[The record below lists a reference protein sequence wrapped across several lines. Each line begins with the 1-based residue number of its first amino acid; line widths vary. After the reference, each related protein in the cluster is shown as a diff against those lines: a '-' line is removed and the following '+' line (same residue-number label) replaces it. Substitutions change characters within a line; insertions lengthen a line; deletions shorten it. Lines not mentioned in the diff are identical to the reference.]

1 MVTAHRPQELTMTL
15 TLNANTTVA
24 AKLALW
30 TAENPTAVR
39 LVLFAL
45 PLALAVASAA
55 LTHHPL
61 FFLPPTGSGS
71 GGCGGC

>member
-1 MVTAHRPQELTMTL
+1 MTL
-15 TLNANTTVA
+15 TLTPNTSLA

-30 TAENPTAVR
+30 TAENPAAAR

-45 PLALAVASAA
+45 PLALAAA
-55 LTHHPL
+55 GAAITHHPL
-61 FFLPPTGSGS
+61 FFLPPTGGGT

>member
-1 MVTAHRPQELTMTL
+1 MTL
-15 TLNANTTVA
+15 TLNANTSLA

-30 TAENPTAVR
+30 TAENPAAAR
-39 LVLFAL
+39 LVLVAL

-55 LTHHPL
+55 ITHHPL
-61 FFLPPTGSGS
+61 FFMPPTGTGT

>member
-1 MVTAHRPQELTMTL
+1 MTL
-15 TLNANTTVA
+15 TLNANTNLA

-30 TAENPTAVR
+30 TAENPAAAR

-55 LTHHPL
+55 ITHHPL
-61 FFLPPTGSGS
+61 FFMPPTGTGT

>member
-1 MVTAHRPQELTMTL
+1 MTL
-15 TLNANTTVA
+15 TLNANTTIA

-30 TAENPTAVR
+30 TAENPAAAR

-55 LTHHPL
+55 ITHRPL
-61 FFLPPTGSGS
+61 FFLPPTGSGT

>member
-1 MVTAHRPQELTMTL
+1 MTMTL
-15 TLNANTTVA
+15 NAQSSLA

-30 TAENPTAVR
+30 TAENPAAAR

-45 PLALAVASAA
+45 PLALAVAGAA
-55 LTHHPL
+55 ITHHPL
-61 FFLPPTGSGS
+61 FFMPPTGSGT